1 MRLPEYLVEV
11 QPADAADGSIGDRAA
26 ISSHL
31 SGYASARWGRVSAAV
46 QSAVVAAGTERTS
59 TCAVCNLPVGR
70 ACDAY
75 AILPPSLD
83 PHQLARKR
91 QIAARA
97 SVPPHPSPFHPL
109 CPTLPPSKPS
119 ATNNPARHP

>member
-1 MRLPEYLVEV
+1 MVLSMRLPEYLVEV

-59 TCAVCNLPVGR
+59 TCAVTPGCK
-70 ACDAY
+70 D
-75 AILPPSLD
+75 S
-83 PHQLARKR
+83 
-91 QIAARA
+91 AAT
-97 SVPPHPSPFHPL
+97 
-109 CPTLPPSKPS
+109 CQ
-119 ATNNPARHP
+119 